1 MITTS
6 MLRRQVWITDDHEF
20 DHTVE
25 NSQRVLKLNA
35 QYENHTYVKEFT
47 KKCSVMFVYGM
58 YVLEE
63 EADAKFSLGKIWS
76 FLQAGSL
83 PNNAST
89 ICRQMKNCM
98 RAWKYIQKTSGSP
111 LSIETI
117 KQTYKI
123 MMDKEKI
130 RMEKMYSWGKIE
142 SHLHLQ
148 ATIFLHQ
155 PAILKGIWNV
165 QILGFMKL

>member
-1 MITTS
+1 

-83 PNNAST
+83 P
-89 ICRQMKNCM
+89 
-98 RAWKYIQKTSGSP
+98 KTSGSP

-123 MMDKEKI
+123 MMNKEKI

-155 PAILKGIWNV
+155 PAILKDIWNV